1 LIGELARISKS
12 DQIYLDEIGIN
23 KYLRRESAR
32 VTRGTHVYRAIS
44 GMRYAIESFIAA
56 QI

>member
-1 LIGELARISKS
+1 MIGELARISKS
-12 DQIYLDEIGIN
+12 DQFYLDESGIN
-23 KYLRRESAR
+23 KYLRRENAR
-32 VTRGTHVYRAIS
+32 ATRATHVYRAIS